1 LWVHPAPGG
10 ACQIRRGGW
19 GVRTRAV

>member
-10 ACQIRRGGW
+10 ACQIRRGGR
-19 GVRTRAV
+19 GVGAMAV